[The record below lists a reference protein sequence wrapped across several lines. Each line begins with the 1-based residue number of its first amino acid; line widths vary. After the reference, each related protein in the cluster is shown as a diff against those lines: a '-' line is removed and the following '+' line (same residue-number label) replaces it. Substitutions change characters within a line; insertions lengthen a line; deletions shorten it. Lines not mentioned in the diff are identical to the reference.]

1 MRLNTADC
9 SAVVALR
16 FIFTFQS
23 ESVLSVLFVVKEE
36 RGNKKK
42 NKSTN
47 LKGYCW
53 LVSSFTKLSIN
64 DNY

>member
-16 FIFTFQS
+16 FVFTFQS

-42 NKSTN
+42 QIYKFKRLLLACVFLHKIVNK
-47 LKGYCW
+47 
-53 LVSSFTKLSIN
+53 
-64 DNY
+64 